1 MKNYRH
7 CVCVSVWV
15 WFIWVLGNRGRKTPT
30 SVRSLWRRSCCR
42 NPNCRHWSQLMS
54 IVIHILYNDFR
65 RHTVVLISSG
75 AQVGKLSLITVW
87 FSDRWGLS
95 WNLKSEPY
103 TLTLRDALHLRS
115 KILKTQRHLENSIHE
130 MSGGG
135 SETALFGKK
144 ERALEDWKERERAPD
159 EWLLSSA
166 DPSGPIASQGAR
178 QFMLLLNGSRWAAPP
193 PTTHIPPPISHH
205 PPAHA
210 PWHRKIRV

>member
-87 FSDRWGLS
+87 FSEAKSQRDDDLARWFWNGVILETVISRCCNTHNLDHAAVWMGSWLDLTPSWRRQLFISPKMKWNWNCGRLAYRLS
-95 WNLKSEPY
+95 ANIQ
-103 TLTLRDALHLRS
+103 TLTYIRTICTLWIHGYLLETRS
-115 KILKTQRHLENSIHE
+115 KN
-130 MSGGG
+130 
-135 SETALFGKK
+135 
-144 ERALEDWKERERAPD
+144 
-159 EWLLSSA
+159 
-166 DPSGPIASQGAR
+166 
-178 QFMLLLNGSRWAAPP
+178 
-193 PTTHIPPPISHH
+193 
-205 PPAHA
+205 
-210 PWHRKIRV
+210 